1 MLTERLQRAAIWQ
14 LSQGKQPANRIQPEK
29 FAEPWRTIYLLLERR
44 LANPDP
50 DSDLSPLEWAV
61 SRTDAVPGDP
71 GPSYDY
77 WGYVDKFIDDRLR
90 SAGQDMKLHTLGDVA
105 DRYPPVQWLWEGWLP
120 RSMLTLLAAKPGAG
134 KTHWIL
140 DLVRTLQHGGVWPD
154 GQAVTERGPVVWI
167 EGEGIPQEIAERA
180 VAMGIETR
188 KDFYMV
194 VAPDGELLDLS
205 LPDWGNVVID
215 TVAAVQPALVVVDS
229 LSTVTPNGQDRSE
242 QVTPLLL
249 WLVSLARW
257 SGAAVVLVH
266 HLKKS
271 NNSGQLSFPLVT
283 MDDIRGSGQIAAQ
296 ARSILAISMMGQ
308 GLAAPRRLEV
318 LKKTISRGHTPKPMG
333 VNAMKD
339 GGDLVVRFEYVDAP
353 TAEGAPSRD
362 NCGAWLL
369 ELLENAG
376 PMRFKDI
383 SAAGK
388 EEGFTDAMIWR
399 TRKSLGA
406 EIIDTKG
413 KQNPKNEWALANT
426 GADFEDADADDLL

>member
-29 FAEPWRTIYLLLERR
+29 FVEPWRTIYLLLERR
-44 LANPDP
+44 LANPVEG
-50 DSDLSPLEWAV
+50 SEETPLEWAV
-61 SRTDAVPGDP
+61 SSANIIPA
-71 GPSYDY
+71 SLYDY
-77 WGYVDKFIDDRLR
+77 WDKVDEVVSKIEAAER
-90 SAGQDMKLHTLGDVA
+90 DMKLHTLGDVA
-105 DRYPPVQWLWEGWLP
+105 ERYPPVQWLWEGWLP

-154 GQAVTERGPVVWI
+154 GQAVTDRGPVVWI
-167 EGEGIPQEIAERA
+167 EGEGIPQEIEERA
-180 VAMGIETR
+180 VAMGINTR
-188 KDFYMV
+188 KDFYII
-194 VAPDGELLDLS
+194 VAPDGELIDLS
-205 LPDWGNVVID
+205 TSEWGNVVVD
-215 TVAAVQPALVVVDS
+215 TVAAAKPALVVVDS

-257 SGAAVVLVH
+257 SGASVVLVH

-271 NNSGQLSFPLVT
+271 NSSGQLSFPLVT

-318 LKKTISRGHTPKPMG
+318 LKKTISRGRTPKPMG

-339 GGDLVVRFEYVDAP
+339 GGDLVVRFEYVEAP
-353 TAEGAPSRD
+353 TAEGTPNRD
-362 NCGAWLL
+362 DCGAWLL

-383 SAAGK
+383 AAAGK
-388 EEGFTDAMIWR
+388 EEGFTESMIWR
-399 TRKSLGA
+399 VRKSLGA

-413 KQNPKNEWALANT
+413 NKHPKNEWALANT
-426 GADFEDADADDLL
+426 GFEESDDLL

>member
-14 LSQGKQPANRIQPEK
+14 LAQGKQPANRIQPEK
-29 FAEPWRTIYLLLERR
+29 FVEPWRTIYLLLERR
-44 LANPDP
+44 LANPEA
-50 DSDLSPLEWAV
+50 DSDLSPLEWAI
-61 SRTDAVPGDP
+61 SRTDAVPG
-71 GPSYDY
+71 GHLQDY
-77 WGYVDKFIDDRLR
+77 WEQVDEFISSRLESADRE
-90 SAGQDMKLHTLGDVA
+90 MKLHTLGDVA
-105 DRYPPVQWLWEGWLP
+105 ERYPPVQWLWEGWLP

-140 DLVRTLQHGGVWPD
+140 DLVRTLQQGGVWPD
-154 GQAVTERGPVVWI
+154 GQAVAERGPVVWV

-205 LPDWGNVVID
+205 LPQWGNVVID

-257 SGAAVVLVH
+257 SGAAVVLIH

-318 LKKTISRGHTPKPMG
+318 LKKTISRGKSPKPMG

-353 TAEGAPSRD
+353 TAEGTPARED
-362 NCGAWLL
+362 CGAWLL

-383 SAAGK
+383 VTAGK
-388 EEGFTDAMIWR
+388 EEGFTESMIWR
-399 TRKSLGA
+399 ARKSLGA

-413 KQNPKNEWALANT
+413 NKHPKNEWALANA
-426 GADFEDADADDLL
+426 GVEEPDDLL

>member
-44 LANPDP
+44 LANPVDN
-50 DSDLSPLEWAV
+50 SDESPLEWAV
-61 SRTDAVPGDP
+61 SSANIIPA
-71 GPSYDY
+71 SLYDY
-77 WGYVDKFIDDRLR
+77 WDKVDEVVSRIE
-90 SAGQDMKLHTLGDVA
+90 SAERDVKLHTLGDVA
-105 DRYPPVQWLWEGWLP
+105 KRYPPVQWLWEGWLP

-140 DLVRTLQHGGVWPD
+140 DLVRTLQQGGVWPD
-154 GQAVTERGPVVWI
+154 GQAVTDRGPVVWI
-167 EGEGIPQEIAERA
+167 EGEGIPQEIEERA
-180 VAMGIETR
+180 VALGINTQ

-215 TVAAVQPALVVVDS
+215 TVAAVQPALVVIDS

-257 SGAAVVLVH
+257 SGASVVLVH

-271 NNSGQLSFPLVT
+271 NSSGQLSFPLVT

-318 LKKTISRGHTPKPMG
+318 LKKTISRGQSPKPMG

-353 TAEGAPSRD
+353 TSEGTPSRD

-388 EEGFTDAMIWR
+388 EEGFTDGMIWR

-413 KQNPKNEWALANT
+413 KQHPKNEWALANT
-426 GADFEDADADDLL
+426 GVDVEDNDADDLL

>member
-44 LANPDP
+44 LANPVE
-50 DSDLSPLEWAV
+50 DSEETPLEWAV
-61 SRTDAVPGDP
+61 SSANIVPA
-71 GPSYDY
+71 SLYDY
-77 WGYVDKFIDDRLR
+77 WDKVDEVVSKIEAAER
-90 SAGQDMKLHTLGDVA
+90 DMKLHTLGDVA
-105 DRYPPVQWLWEGWLP
+105 ERYPPVQWLWEGWLP

-140 DLVRTLQHGGVWPD
+140 DLVRTLQQGGVWPD
-154 GQAVTERGPVVWI
+154 GQAVTDRGPVVWI
-167 EGEGIPQEIAERA
+167 EGEGIPQEIEERA
-180 VAMGIETR
+180 VAMGINTR
-188 KDFYMV
+188 KDFYII
-194 VAPDGELLDLS
+194 VAPDGELIDLS
-205 LPDWGNVVID
+205 TSEWGNVVVD
-215 TVAAVQPALVVVDS
+215 TVAAAKPALVVVDS

-257 SGAAVVLVH
+257 SGASVVLVH

-271 NNSGQLSFPLVT
+271 NSSGQLSFPLVT

-318 LKKTISRGHTPKPMG
+318 LKKTISRGRTPKPMG

-339 GGDLVVRFEYVDAP
+339 GGDLVVRFEYVEAP

-362 NCGAWLL
+362 NCSAWLL

-426 GADFEDADADDLL
+426 GADFEDTDADDLL

>member
-29 FAEPWRTIYLLLERR
+29 FVEPWRTIYLLLERR
-44 LANPDP
+44 LANPVE
-50 DSDLSPLEWAV
+50 DSDESPLEWAI
-61 SRTDAVPGDP
+61 SSANIVPA
-71 GPSYDY
+71 SLYDY
-77 WGYVDKFIDDRLR
+77 WDKVDEVVSRIE
-90 SAGQDMKLHTLGDVA
+90 SAERDVKLHTLGDVA
-105 DRYPPVQWLWEGWLP
+105 KRYPPVQWLWEGWLP

-154 GQAVTERGPVVWI
+154 GQAVTDRGPVVWI
-167 EGEGIPQEIAERA
+167 EGEGIPQEIEERA
-180 VAMGIETR
+180 VALGINTQ

-215 TVAAVQPALVVVDS
+215 TVAAVQPALVVIDS

-257 SGAAVVLVH
+257 SGASVVLVH

-271 NNSGQLSFPLVT
+271 NSSGQLSFPLVT

-308 GLAAPRRLEV
+308 GLA
-318 LKKTISRGHTPKPMG
+318 
-333 VNAMKD
+333 D
-339 GGDLVVRFEYVDAP
+339 
-353 TAEGAPSRD
+353 
-362 NCGAWLL
+362 
-369 ELLENAG
+369 
-376 PMRFKDI
+376 
-383 SAAGK
+383 
-388 EEGFTDAMIWR
+388 
-399 TRKSLGA
+399 RKSVV
-406 EIIDTKG
+406 
-413 KQNPKNEWALANT
+413 
-426 GADFEDADADDLL
+426 

>member
-14 LSQGKQPANRIQPEK
+14 LAQGKQAANRLQPEK
-29 FAEPWRTIYLLLERR
+29 FSEPWRTIYLLLERR
-44 LANPDP
+44 LANPGDDP
-50 DSDLSPLEWAV
+50 DEDPLEWAIGHANVVQPAMADYWERIDDFV
-61 SRTDAVPGDP
+61 SRIRTAERDV
-71 GPSYDY
+71 
-77 WGYVDKFIDDRLR
+77 
-90 SAGQDMKLHTLGDVA
+90 KLHTLGDVA
-105 DRYPPVQWLWEGWLP
+105 ERYPPVQWLWEGWLP

-140 DLVRTLQHGGVWPD
+140 DLVKTLQSGHTWPD
-154 GQAVTERGPVVWI
+154 GQPVTSRGPIVWI

-180 VAMGIETR
+180 VAMGINTR
-188 KDFYMV
+188 KDFYMI

-205 LPDWGNVVID
+205 DSEWSSAVID
-215 TVAAVQPALVVVDS
+215 TVAAVEPALVVVDS

-271 NNSGQLSFPLVT
+271 NSSGQLSFPLVT

-318 LKKTISRGHTPKPMG
+318 LKKTISRGRMPTPLG

-339 GGDLVVRFEYVDAP
+339 GGDLVVRFEYGDAP
-353 TAEGAPSRD
+353 NADSSPQRQDCGDWLRDLLSSGPMSFKEILAEGEA
-362 NCGAWLL
+362 
-369 ELLENAG
+369 
-376 PMRFKDI
+376 
-383 SAAGK
+383 
-388 EEGFTDAMIWR
+388 EGFTKTMIWR
-399 TRKSLGA
+399 ARKALGM
-406 EIIDTKG
+406 EIADTKG
-413 KQNPKNEWALANT
+413 KQHPRNEWMLVS
-426 GADFEDADADDLL
+426 EDPSNAHHDTEDDL